1 MEAVVQLYGGGSVV
15 LAPLLEWETTL
26 TGGVPC
32 DSFYLKCPYHAAQAA
47 LLERAWRVTLQEKGT
62 VLLRAVVDETE
73 IVQNGAGQ
81 TLGIS
86 GRGLAALLLDN
97 EAEAVTYTR
106 PTLSELLRRH
116 AAPYG
121 LSWGMFSELQGQAE
135 YSVSSG
141 ESQWRALEGFTRWV
155 GGFVPR
161 ITAEGLLLP
170 AAWKDNG
177 RRFVI
182 GAGTP
187 LLELRWQDRR
197 YGVYS
202 EVLVVDKVRRQRQ
215 RVEHTAFL
223 DRGGCCRRVLYV
235 PGRSSS
241 AAMRY
246 TGQYQIERS
255 REGARQL
262 TAVLPGRQGAAP
274 GSVIRMERSD
284 IGIQGD
290 FYVEEAAY
298 CCNAAGET
306 TTLRMRRL
314 EE

>member
-81 TLGIS
+81 TLEIS

-170 AAWKDNG
+170 AAWKDDG

-187 LLELRWQDRR
+187 LLELRWQDPALWCVFGSAGGRQSAPPEAAGGAHGVSGSGR
-197 YGVYS
+197 LLPAGTVCARAQQQCGDALYGAIS
-202 EVLVVDKVRRQRQ
+202 
-215 RVEHTAFL
+215 
-223 DRGGCCRRVLYV
+223 DRTLPGG
-235 PGRSSS
+235 GSAADGGAAGKTRSS
-241 AAMRY
+241 AGKRD
-246 TGQYQIERS
+246 TH
-255 REGARQL
+255 GAQ
-262 TAVLPGRQGAAP
+262 
-274 GSVIRMERSD
+274 
-284 IGIQGD
+284 
-290 FYVEEAAY
+290 
-298 CCNAAGET
+298 
-306 TTLRMRRL
+306 
-314 EE
+314 

>member
-1 MEAVVQLYGGGSVV
+1 M
-15 LAPLLEWETTL
+15 
-26 TGGVPC
+26 
-32 DSFYLKCPYHAAQAA
+32 
-47 LLERAWRVTLQEKGT
+47 
-62 VLLRAVVDETE
+62 LRAVVDETE
-73 IVQNGAGQ
+73 IVQNGAGR
-81 TLGIS
+81 TLEIEWPRPGCAVAGQRGG
-86 GRGLAALLLDN
+86 GRDLYPAHSFQAA
-97 EAEAVTYTR
+97 A
-106 PTLSELLRRH
+106 RH

-121 LSWGMFSELQGQAE
+121 LSWGMFRNFKGQAE

-215 RVEHTAFL
+215 RVKHTAFL

-241 AAMRY
+241 AAIRY
-246 TGQYQIERS
+246 TGAISDQTL
-255 REGARQL
+255 REGDSA
-262 TAVLPGRQGAAP
+262 ADGGAA
-274 GSVIRMERSD
+274 GKTRSS
-284 IGIQGD
+284 
-290 FYVEEAAY
+290 
-298 CCNAAGET
+298 AGKRGT
-306 TTLRMRRL
+306 YGAQ
-314 EE
+314 

>member
-1 MEAVVQLYGGGSVV
+1 MEAVVQLYGGGSLV
-15 LAPLLEWETTL
+15 LAPLLELEATL

-32 DSFYLKCPYHAAQAA
+32 DSFRLKCPYDAAQAA
-47 LLERAWRVTLQEKGT
+47 LLERAWRVTLQEKGI

-73 IVQNGAGQ
+73 IVQNGAGR
-81 TLGIS
+81 TLEIS

-116 AAPYG
+116 VAPYG
-121 LSWGMFSELQGQAE
+121 LPWGTFTELQGEAE

-170 AAWKDNG
+170 APWKDSG
-177 RRFVI
+177 TRLVI
-182 GAGTP
+182 GTKTP
-187 LLELRWQDRR
+187 LLELRWRDRR

-202 EVLVVDKVRRQRQ
+202 EVLVVDKVRRQTQ
-215 RVEHTAFL
+215 RVEYASFL
-223 DRGGCCRRVLYV
+223 ARGGCCRRVLYV

-262 TAVLPGRQGAAP
+262 TAALPGRQNAAP
-274 GSVIRMERSD
+274 GSVVRMERGD

-290 FYVEEAAY
+290 FYVNEAAY
-298 CCNAAGET
+298 CCSAAGET
-306 TTLRMRRL
+306 TTLCMRRL

>member
-1 MEAVVQLYGGGSVV
+1 M
-15 LAPLLEWETTL
+15 
-26 TGGVPC
+26 
-32 DSFYLKCPYHAAQAA
+32 
-47 LLERAWRVTLQEKGT
+47 
-62 VLLRAVVDETE
+62 
-73 IVQNGAGQ
+73 
-81 TLGIS
+81 
-86 GRGLAALLLDN
+86 
-97 EAEAVTYTR
+97 
-106 PTLSELLRRH
+106 
-116 AAPYG
+116 
-121 LSWGMFSELQGQAE
+121 
-135 YSVSSG
+135 
-141 ESQWRALEGFTRWV
+141 
-155 GGFVPR
+155 
-161 ITAEGLLLP
+161 
-170 AAWKDNG
+170 
-177 RRFVI
+177 
-182 GAGTP
+182 
-187 LLELRWQDRR
+187 
-197 YGVYS
+197 YS

-215 RVEHTAFL
+215 RVKHTAFL

-274 GSVIRMERSD
+274 GSVVRMEHSD

>member
-81 TLGIS
+81 TLEIS

-187 LLELRWQDRR
+187 LLELR
-197 YGVYS
+197 
-202 EVLVVDKVRRQRQ
+202 
-215 RVEHTAFL
+215 
-223 DRGGCCRRVLYV
+223 
-235 PGRSSS
+235 
-241 AAMRY
+241 
-246 TGQYQIERS
+246 
-255 REGARQL
+255 
-262 TAVLPGRQGAAP
+262 
-274 GSVIRMERSD
+274 
-284 IGIQGD
+284 
-290 FYVEEAAY
+290 
-298 CCNAAGET
+298 
-306 TTLRMRRL
+306 
-314 EE
+314 